1 MDYASAHKLDI
12 AVMVVY
18 LVASFAIGI
27 IASRMMNT
35 SSDEEGFYLAGR
47 KIPGWMNGI
56 SYAVT
61 AMNADVAPL
70 YCGLTV
76 VIGLPVAWYYL
87 SRFTFAWLL
96 VSLLFA
102 VRWWHLKVHTGPEFY
117 SLRFGGRGAKAVRVL
132 SALFS
137 VAINMVPWLG
147 AGLLGMHKIFSPIF
161 GFESKATT
169 LALVLPVLISYVWI
183 SGFAGVVITDVLQ
196 SLVIVLASIFL
207 LIAVLRDFGGPTGL
221 ATAVQAAHPE
231 EQSEIL
237 SVLPVPG
244 HEHLGPLLVVAWLV
258 IPTIGRG
265 GSVDLDGQRL
275 FSARS
280 AQEAAKVHVW
290 AACGLFTMLLLL
302 TLPVLGV
309 LANQPELYHATS
321 SEGEKI
327 YGTLLQNYLPAGLLG
342 VALAALLA
350 SVMSTIDSHLNYG
363 SQTIVNDVLRQL
375 FPRVRALDPST
386 ATCVWIGRLVML
398 VVLGFGVLVMFQAD
412 SLIKIA
418 VVISGMFASSAA
430 FYWAQ
435 WWWWRV
441 NLQGWI
447 AAMIGGPVVYLGL
460 SRLLPLWP
468 WWQEQIAVSTS
479 TGYAMDMLQA
489 AISIGLTTILWVGA
503 TFLFPPEQEATLDD
517 FYRRARPLGAW
528 GPVRRRL
535 REQSGGHASEAYP
548 YLFIGGLL
556 TAAIGTAWIA
566 AAVLAVSQ
574 LVVGNFGRALGLA
587 ACAALGGLVFARLFS
602 WHVGRMEAS
611 QVDQTYSDDVAMD
624 RV

>member
-1 MDYASAHKLDI
+1 MNYAAAHSLDI
-12 AVMVVY
+12 AVMVLY

-27 IASRMMNT
+27 IASRMISAT
-35 SSDEEGFYLAGR
+35 SDEEGFYLAGR
-47 KIPGWMNGI
+47 KMPGWMNGI

-96 VSLLFA
+96 VALLFA

-117 SLRFGGRGAKAVRVL
+117 SLRFGGHGAKVVRIL

-147 AGLLGMHKIFSPIF
+147 AGLLGIHKIFSPIF
-161 GFESKATT
+161 GLESKVTT
-169 LALVLPVLISYVWI
+169 LIIVLPVLVSYVWI
-183 SGFAGVVITDVLQ
+183 SGNAGVVITDVLQ
-196 SLVIVLASIFL
+196 SLVIVLASVFL
-207 LIAVLRDFGGPTGL
+207 LVAVLSNFGGPSAL
-221 ATAVQAAHPE
+221 SAAIQDAHPQE
-231 EQSEIL
+231 HGEIL

-244 HEHLGPLLVVAWLV
+244 HEVLGPLVVLAWLV

-265 GSVDLDGQRL
+265 GNVDLDGQRL
-275 FSARS
+275 FSAKS
-280 AQEAAKVHVW
+280 AREAAKVHVW
-290 AACGLFTMLLLL
+290 ATCGLFTMLLLL

-309 LANQPELYHATS
+309 LAAQPELYHASS

-327 YGTLLQNYLPAGLLG
+327 YGMLLQEYLPTGLLG
-342 VALAALLA
+342 VALAALMA

-375 FPRVRALDPST
+375 LPNSKALDPST
-386 ATCVWIGRLVML
+386 ATCVWIGRLIML
-398 VVLGFGVLVMFQAD
+398 VILGLGVLVMFQAD

-418 VVISGMFASSAA
+418 VIISGMFASSAA

-435 WWWWRV
+435 WWWWRA

-447 AAMIGGPVVYLGL
+447 TAMVGGPLVYLGL
-460 SRLLPLWP
+460 RQLLPLWP
-468 WWQEQIAVSTS
+468 WWQAQLAGSPANS
-479 TGYAMDMLQA
+479 YAMDMLQA
-489 AISIGLTTILWVGA
+489 AISIAMTTSLWVVA
-503 TFLFPPEQEATLDD
+503 TYLFPPERETTLDN

-528 GPVRRRL
+528 APVRARL
-535 REQSGGHASEAYP
+535 LHRNEITTDDTH
-548 YLFIGGLL
+548 LFVGGLL
-556 TAAIGTAWIA
+556 TAAVGTAWIA
-566 AAVLAVSQ
+566 LAVLGVSQ
-574 LVVGNFGRALGLA
+574 LAVGSYARASLLGLTA
-587 ACAALGGLVFARLFS
+587 VAGSVAFARLFR
-602 WHVGRMEAS
+602 WHVDRMEAS
-611 QVDQTYSDDVAMD
+611 QGHGAPNENLSSIT
-624 RV
+624 

>member
-1 MDYASAHKLDI
+1 MDYASAHTLDI
-12 AVMVVY
+12 AVMVIY
-18 LVASFAIGI
+18 LVASFGIGI
-27 IASRMMNT
+27 VASRML
-35 SSDEEGFYLAGR
+35 SASDDEEGFYLAGR
-47 KIPGWMNGI
+47 KMPGWMNGI

-102 VRWWHLKVHTGPEFY
+102 VRWWYLNIRTGPEFY
-117 SLRFGGRGAKAVRVL
+117 SLRFGGHGAKLVRIL
-132 SALFS
+132 SAVFA

-161 GFESKATT
+161 DIESKATT
-169 LALVLPVLISYVWI
+169 LVMVLPVLISYVWI
-183 SGFAGVVITDVLQ
+183 SGFAGVVVTDVLQ
-196 SLVIVLASIFL
+196 SLVIIIASIFL
-207 LIAVLRDFGGPTGL
+207 LVAVLIDFGGPAAL
-221 ATAVQAAHPE
+221 SESIVAAHPTE
-231 EQSEIL
+231 HTEIL
-237 SVLPVPG
+237 SAVPVPG
-244 HEHLGPLLVVAWLV
+244 HEVLGPLLVLAWLI

-280 AQEAAKVHVW
+280 AHEAAKVHIW
-290 AACGLFTMLLLL
+290 AACGLFVMLLLL

-309 LANQPELYHATS
+309 LAEKPELYHATS
-321 SEGEKI
+321 AEGEKI
-327 YGTLLQNYLPAGLLG
+327 YGLMLQKYLPTGVLG

-375 FPRVRALDPST
+375 FPNAHVLDPST
-386 ATCVWIGRLVML
+386 RACVWIGRLIML
-398 VVLGFGVLVMFQAD
+398 VVLAFGVLVMYQAD

-418 VVISGMFASSAA
+418 VIISGMFASSAA

-435 WWWWRV
+435 WWWWRA

-447 AAMIGGPVVYLGL
+447 TAMIGGPLVYLGL
-460 SRLLPLWP
+460 RQVLPFWP
-468 WWQEQIAVSTS
+468 WWQQQLEVSTANS
-479 TGYAMDMLQA
+479 YAMDMLQA
-489 AISIGLTTILWVGA
+489 VVSISLTTVLWIIA
-503 TFLFPPEQEATLDD
+503 TFVFPPEQQTTLCE

-528 GPVRRRL
+528 GPIRKLVNA
-535 REQSGGHASEAYP
+535 EEARDSATDYP
-548 YLFIGGLL
+548 YLFGGGIF
-556 TAAIGTAWIA
+556 TAIVGTLWITL
-566 AAVLAVSQ
+566 AVLSLSQVAVGGY
-574 LVVGNFGRALGLA
+574 LLA
-587 ACAALGGLVFARLFS
+587 AGLGCSAIAGALVFKKLFR

-611 QVDQTYSDDVAMD
+611 QYRDMESQ
-624 RV
+624 